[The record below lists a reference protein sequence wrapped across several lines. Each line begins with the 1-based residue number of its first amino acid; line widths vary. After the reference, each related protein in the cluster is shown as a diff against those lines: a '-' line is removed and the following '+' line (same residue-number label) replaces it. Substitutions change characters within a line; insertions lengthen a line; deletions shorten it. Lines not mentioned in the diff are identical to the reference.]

1 MVKKKRIAIIPARG
15 KSKRIPKK
23 NILEVAGKPMIAYTI
38 EAALKS
44 QLFDRVMVSTDDEE
58 IARISEEHG
67 AWVPF
72 KRSEYVDDYSTV
84 SDVTINALR
93 VLETEFGEIYD
104 VVVQLMAN
112 CPLRDHTEITKATE
126 FFEDND
132 HNFQI
137 SCFQYGWMNPWW
149 AHKLDE
155 DMKATPLFSDEMK
168 GKRSQDL
175 DNLYCPTGAIWIS
188 TVADLLKDKSFYGEN
203 YRFFPMSWRKA
214 LDIDDYEDLRMVE
227 VLLPTKNQ

>member
-23 NILEVAGKPMIAYTI
+23 NILEIAGKPMIAYTI
-38 EAALKS
+38 EAAK
-44 QLFDRVMVSTDDEE
+44 QTGLFDRVLVSTDDEE
-58 IARISEEHG
+58 IARISEEYG

-72 KRSEYVDDYSTV
+72 KRNEYVDDYSTV
-84 SDVTINALR
+84 SDVTINALE
-93 VLETEFGEIYD
+93 VLETEFGETYD
-104 VVVQLMAN
+104 MVVQLMAN
-112 CPLRDHTEITKATE
+112 CPLRDHTEISKATE
-126 FFEDND
+126 FFETND

-149 AHKLDE
+149 AHRLDNS
-155 DMKATPLFSDEMK
+155 MKAKPLFPDEMK

-175 DNLYCPTGAIWIS
+175 DNLFCPTGAIWIAEVS
-188 TVADLLKDKSFYGEN
+188 ALIQSKSFYGN
-203 YRFFPMSWRKA
+203 DYRFFSMSWRKA

-227 VLLPTKNQ
+227 ILIPGKS

>member
-1 MVKKKRIAIIPARG
+1 MVKKDRIAIIPARG
-15 KSKRIPKK
+15 QSKRIPKK
-23 NILEVAGKPMIAYTI
+23 NILNISGKPMIAYTI

-44 QLFDRVMVSTDDEE
+44 GLFDKVLVSTDDDE
-58 IARISEEHG
+58 IAHISEEYG

-72 KRSEYVDDYSTV
+72 KRSKYVDDYSTV
-84 SDVTINALR
+84 SEVTLNALQ
-93 VLETEFGEIYD
+93 VLEKDFQKSYQT
-104 VVVQLMAN
+104 VVQLMAN
-112 CPLRDHTEITKATE
+112 CPLRDASEIVKAVE
-126 FFEDND
+126 FFEAGE

-155 DMKATPLFSDEMK
+155 DNKASPLFPDEMT

-175 DNLYCPTGAIWIS
+175 EKLYCPTGAIWVAS
-188 TVADLLKDKSFYGEN
+188 TAHLTEYGNFYGKD

-227 VLLPTKNQ
+227 ILIPEAK

>member
-1 MVKKKRIAIIPARG
+1 MVKKNRIAIIPARG
-15 KSKRIPKK
+15 KSKRIPQK

-44 QLFDRVMVSTDDEE
+44 QLFDRVLVSTDDDQ
-58 IARISEEHG
+58 IARISEEYG

-84 SDVTINALR
+84 SDVTINALE
-93 VLETEFGEIYD
+93 VLESEFDETYD
-104 VVVQLMAN
+104 MVVQLMAN
-112 CPLRDHTEITKATE
+112 CPLRDYTEITKATE
-126 FFEDND
+126 FFETNG

-149 AHKLDE
+149 AHRLDN
-155 DMKATPLFSDEMK
+155 DMKAKPLFTEEMK

-175 DNLYCPTGAIWIS
+175 DSLYCPTGAIWIAQTAALIQS
-188 TVADLLKDKSFYGEN
+188 KSFYGED

-214 LDIDDYEDLRMVE
+214 LDIDDYEDLKMVE
-227 VLLPTKNQ
+227 ILIPSEGE